1 MLQML
6 QMLSLKKM
14 QYSVHLLGTAA
25 EAATYQANAVEG
37 TPDSPA
43 TLRFGITAAASAYS
57 NIQF

>member
-1 MLQML
+1 ML